1 VTGVFSL
8 FLPGVESQATHDL
21 PRFPALERLL
31 VRGRARAL
39 EHSPWAYLAQL
50 AGGDLARWPVAPVS
64 ALAELEAPPESCLR
78 VEPLGAIAA
87 QQLMFR
93 LPATNL
99 GIQPDE
105 AHALA
110 AAFLETFREDG
121 LQLEIAAPERWY
133 LAWEHG
139 RARARDWRGFA
150 GPARFL
156 DVDERPAPPE
166 AHLRRLLSEVELL
179 FHAHP
184 VNARRRERG
193 APIIAGLHTWG
204 GGRLAG
210 DAAWRPAAPEPGAE
224 PYLEGLRSLGV
235 VRNAPGELD
244 DGGVAWPAAIETIGV
259 AELTRI
265 EQDWAVPLLR
275 RLRRGRLGGVRIV
288 TGCAVYETRR
298 TDALRFWR
306 RPRPVAEL
314 C

>member
-1 VTGVFSL
+1 VFSL
-8 FLPGVESQATHDL
+8 FLPGVESQATHAL
-21 PRFPALERLL
+21 PRLPALERLL
-31 VRGRARAL
+31 ARGRARPL
-39 EHSPWAYLAQL
+39 EHSPWAFLAQL

-64 ALAELEAPPESCLR
+64 ALAELEALPGSCLR
-78 VEPLGAIAA
+78 VEPLGAAA
-87 QQLMFR
+87 EQQLLFR
-93 LPATNL
+93 LPASGL

-121 LQLEIAAPERWY
+121 LRLEIAAPERWY
-133 LAWEHG
+133 LAWELGH
-139 RARARDWRGFA
+139 AHAPDWRGFSA
-150 GPARFL
+150 PAQFL
-156 DVDERPAPPE
+156 DADERPAPPE

-184 VNARRRERG
+184 VNTRRRERS
-193 APIIAGLHTWG
+193 APIIAGLHAWG

-210 DAAWRPAAPEPGAE
+210 DAARRLAAPQAGAE

-235 VRNAPGELD
+235 IAGAPSEMD
-244 DGGVAWPAAIETIGV
+244 EDGVAWPSAIETIGV

-288 TGCAVYETRR
+288 TGRAVHETRR